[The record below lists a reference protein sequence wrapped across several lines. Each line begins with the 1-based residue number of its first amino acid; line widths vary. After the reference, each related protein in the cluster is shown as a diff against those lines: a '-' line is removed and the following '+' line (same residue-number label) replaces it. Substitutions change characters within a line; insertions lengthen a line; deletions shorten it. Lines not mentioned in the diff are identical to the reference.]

1 MRVSP
6 LAHIDLERELK
17 YLLAKGLSSN
27 TDLCR
32 IMSSCGSDKAQ
43 PFHNYTVLYDWL
55 FCRFR
60 EEPLALFELGL
71 GTNKPGAPSSM
82 GENGKPGASLRG
94 WREYFSKA
102 EIVGADIDRDVL
114 FQEERIRTF
123 WTDQRDPRAI
133 RELWASAGDCFF
145 DIIIDDGLHEA
156 PANACFFLESFGR
169 LKSGG
174 IYIVEDIEGEANVD
188 LINCLARIASCSSR
202 YATFQR
208 LDHPINNGDNAVLIC
223 QKS

>member
-1 MRVSP
+1 MQATP

-17 YLLAKGLSSN
+17 YLMAKGLTSE

-32 IMSSCGSDKAQ
+32 IMSSCGSDKAK
-43 PFHNYTVLYDWL
+43 PFHNYTILYDWL

-60 EEPLALFELGL
+60 REPLSFFELGL

-82 GENGKPGASLRG
+82 GANGKPGASLRG
-94 WREYFSKA
+94 WREYFSRA

-123 WTDQRDPRAI
+123 WTDQRDPSAVRD
-133 RELWASAGDCFF
+133 LWTRVGNTSF
-145 DIIIDDGLHEA
+145 DIIVDDGLHEA
-156 PANACFFLESFGR
+156 PANVCFFLESFGR
-169 LKSGG
+169 LKPGG
-174 IYIVEDIEGEANVD
+174 IYIIEDIGGETNID
-188 LINCLARIASCSSR
+188 LINCLVRVASCASR
-202 YATFQR
+202 YASFQR
-208 LDHPINNGDNAVLIC
+208 LDHPVNKGDNAIFIC